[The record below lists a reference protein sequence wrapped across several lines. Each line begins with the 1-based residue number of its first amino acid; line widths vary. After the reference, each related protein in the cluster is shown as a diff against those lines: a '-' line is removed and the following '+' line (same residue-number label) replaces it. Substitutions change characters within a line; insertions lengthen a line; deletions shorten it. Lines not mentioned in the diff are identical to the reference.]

1 MPKILIIE
9 DSAFER
15 KAIAG
20 MLTDA
25 GYNDIVEAES
35 GEIGLKRCKE
45 ERPDLILL
53 DLRMPG
59 MPGMEVLE
67 RLKKEDSGIKVIIV
81 SIVRKRE
88 TIDEALELGAE
99 AYITK
104 PVTSAKLIP
113 EVKKALEGSR

>member
-20 MLTDA
+20 MLADA
-25 GYNDIVEAES
+25 GYKDVMEAES
-35 GEIGLKRCKE
+35 GEIGLDRCKK
-45 ERPDLILL
+45 ERPDLVLL

-67 RLKKEDSGIKVIIV
+67 KIKKEDIDTKVIIV
-81 SIVRKRE
+81 SIVRKKE
-88 TIDEALELGAE
+88 TISEALDLGVE

-104 PVTSAKLIP
+104 PVTSTKLIP
-113 EVKKALEGSR
+113 EVKKALEGI